1 MKRKIAFFTAS
12 ALLISAAGAMA
23 GCGSGDPYKDF
34 NDLARLYA
42 ERSVLLNESVRE
54 KYWWGDETML
64 MFHAYPNETED
75 ATGTMSSAFAW
86 PYTET
91 VAANWRVATLSDG
104 AKKKIKSYYK
114 RTLDGFEYYR
124 AFRNDYHAYCASRAG
139 NIGYASG
146 DTYYDDNVWI
156 SR

>member
-104 AKKKIKSYYK
+104 AKK
-114 RTLDGFEYYR
+114 
-124 AFRNDYHAYCASRAG
+124 
-139 NIGYASG
+139 
-146 DTYYDDNVWI
+146 
-156 SR
+156 